1 MNQIFPMKTALHTL
15 LAATL
20 LGFAFLASGRF
31 IDAADFAVLLFSAGI
46 VAWTISQYSR
56 TPRVINLDFN
66 RPARLPVGSAARPAS
81 RGPVQL
87 AA

>member
-1 MNQIFPMKTALHTL
+1 MNQISLMKTALHTL

-31 IDAADFAVLLFSAGI
+31 LDAADFAVLLFSAGI
-46 VAWTISQYSR
+46 VAWTIGQYSR

-66 RPARLPVGSAARPAS
+66 RPVRLPVGSAVRPAS
-81 RGPVQL
+81 RGAARL